1 MPTGR
6 AGAVLI
12 GALVLYFFANQTQVG
27 WLYVMSALLAGVI
40 GAGWW
45 LSRGTL
51 RGISGMRRLGD
62 GLLDEWHEGDPVTIT
77 FRLSKSGRGAGAQI
91 RLNEVCP
98 LAEPA
103 KRVMP
108 LYIPQLPAG
117 GAVEFNYELDIYRR
131 GVYAFPPL
139 TLTTGVPFGFFR
151 RSVVL
156 DVPTRALVYP
166 EVRYIERIDLLDRQ
180 LTPQVTRQKAGVG
193 YEVFGLRP
201 YRPGD
206 SPRHI
211 HWRSVARAGG
221 QQLFS
226 KEFADETQPGLVLA
240 LDLFAHPYAATESK
254 HTPFEWAVKIA
265 ASVGDYARRRQYPL
279 LLVTNDRKLP
289 APSGALPLPLL
300 LEYLTRVEPT
310 GDEPLR
316 VDGIGAAFVIAV
328 LPYPDEAAGGAL
340 RALAARRLPVLAYI
354 LDPVSFPAA
363 LEGADAAAFAA
374 GLRADGVET
383 RLIQYGEDWTR

>member
-6 AGAVLI
+6 AGAVVI

-27 WLYVMSALLAGVI
+27 WLYVMSALLAGVVV
-40 GAGWW
+40 AGWW

-51 RGISGMRRLGD
+51 RGIAGTRRLGD
-62 GLLDEWHEGDPVTIT
+62 GLTEELYEGDPVAIT
-77 FRLSKSGRGAGAQI
+77 FRLTKGGRGAAAQV

-98 LAEPA
+98 LAEPD
-103 KRVMP
+103 KRTMP
-108 LYIPQLPAG
+108 LYIPQLPGG
-117 GAVEFNYELDIYRR
+117 GAVEFSYELDVYRR

-151 RSVVL
+151 RQTVI

-166 EVRYIERIDLLDRQ
+166 ETRRVERIDFLDRQ
-180 LTPQVTRQKAGVG
+180 LTPQITRQTAGVG

-211 HWRSVARAGG
+211 HWRSVARTGG

-226 KEFADETQPGLVLA
+226 KEFADETQPGIVLT
-240 LDLFAHPYAATESK
+240 LDLFAHPYAATASK

-265 ASVGDYARRRQYPL
+265 ASVGDYARRLNYPL
-279 LLVTNDRKLP
+279 TLVTNDRRLP
-289 APSGALPLPLL
+289 APNGALTLTTL
-300 LEYLTRVEPT
+300 LEYLARVEPV
-310 GDEPLR
+310 GDEPLHLT
-316 VDGIGAAFVIAV
+316 GIGAAFVIAV
-328 LPYPDEAAGGAL
+328 LPYPDEAAGGVL
-340 RALAARRLPVLAYI
+340 RQLAARRLPVLAYI
-354 LDPVSFPAA
+354 LDPASFPDA
-363 LEGADAAAFAA
+363 LAVDAGAFAA
-374 GLRADGVET
+374 GLQADGVET
-383 RLIQYGEDWTR
+383 RLTRYGEDWTT